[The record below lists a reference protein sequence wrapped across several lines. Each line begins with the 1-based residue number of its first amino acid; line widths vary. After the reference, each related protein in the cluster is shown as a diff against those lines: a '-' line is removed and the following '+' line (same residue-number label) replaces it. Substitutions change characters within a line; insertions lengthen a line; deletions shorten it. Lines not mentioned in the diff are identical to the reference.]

1 MSAPIVACVLASV
14 LYGVGAVL
22 QGAGARRCQAD
33 SSVKGLAT
41 IVGQGPYLAG
51 LACDLV
57 AWGFT
62 MYAIHHLPQFAV
74 QTTLAGSVAVTA
86 LLAWGFLRC
95 PLRARDGLAI
105 GLGLVGLVLVGLAA
119 GPVHDRGAQVTTE
132 TVLTVVVPFGA
143 FLGVVVVR
151 RSGPVARAAV
161 AGLLFS
167 LGAASAR
174 TLELSAHPMALVVQP
189 TAWAVV
195 GYVVAGLVVHARSLE
210 GGKVGPVT
218 AALWSSEI
226 LVAAAAGFVLFG
238 DRVRPGAMWTALLG
252 VTLSL
257 GATVLLATSPS
268 HADAVAA

>member
-1 MSAPIVACVLASV
+1 M
-14 LYGVGAVL
+14 
-22 QGAGARRCQAD
+22 
-33 SSVKGLAT
+33 
-41 IVGQGPYLAG
+41 
-51 LACDLV
+51 
-57 AWGFT
+57 
-62 MYAIHHLPQFAV
+62 
-74 QTTLAGSVAVTA
+74 
-86 LLAWGFLRC
+86 
-95 PLRARDGLAI
+95 AI

-119 GPVHDRGAQVTTE
+119 GPVHDRDAPVTTE
-132 TVLTVVVPFGA
+132 TILTVVVPFAA

-174 TLELSAHPMALVVQP
+174 TLEFTPHPGGMLVQP

-195 GYVVAGLVVHARSLE
+195 GYVAAGLVVHARSLE
-210 GGKVGPVT
+210 DGRIGPVT

-238 DRVRPGAMWTALLG
+238 DRLRPGELWTGLLG
-252 VTLSL
+252 IALSI

-268 HADAVAA
+268 HTSAVA